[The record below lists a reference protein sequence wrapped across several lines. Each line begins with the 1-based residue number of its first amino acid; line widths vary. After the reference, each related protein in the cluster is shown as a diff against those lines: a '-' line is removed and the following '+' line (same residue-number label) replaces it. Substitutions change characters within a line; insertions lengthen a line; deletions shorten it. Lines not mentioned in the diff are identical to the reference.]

1 MRHVR
6 NCQPGW
12 DEHEA
17 RPFHRLSCGN
27 LTDALPFVPPT
38 QDEIQKVAALA
49 YTEAVTPA
57 DRERNE
63 VDQRYKNR
71 TNLKEWKT
79 YCWKLAY
86 AERDFLVALRGIT
99 DPDDGR

>member
-6 NCQPGW
+6 RCQPGW

-17 RPFHRLSCGN
+17 WPFHRLSCGN
-27 LTDALPFVPPT
+27 LTVALPFVPPT
-38 QDEIQKVAALA
+38 QDEIRKVAALA

-63 VDQRYKNR
+63 VDQRYENR
-71 TNLKEWKT
+71 TTLKEWKT
-79 YCWKLAY
+79 YCRKLAY
-86 AERDFLVALRGIT
+86 AERASWL
-99 DPDDGR
+99 